1 MQSDKGILSMKNE
14 IIYSLVIPAILC
26 LTSCTDN
33 PVNKNI
39 SDNLEGTWVYRS
51 YENDVYTMEKS
62 FQLEKDNSGI
72 VILGNRKLIERK
84 NVGFCG
90 TPPVVYDNYEGNWES
105 ISDKVLRINVEYWG
119 GTENYT
125 MEIVSVTNSI
135 LKFKKVMIK

>member
-1 MQSDKGILSMKNE
+1 MKN
-14 IIYSLVIPAILC
+14 YKKYLLSLPIVLILV
-26 LTSCTDN
+26 SCADN
-33 PVNKNI
+33 PVNESI
-39 SDNLEGTWVYRS
+39 PDNLEGTWVYRS

-62 FQLEKDNSGI
+62 LSLENDNSGL

-105 ISDKVLRINVEYWG
+105 LSDTKLKINVGYWG

-125 MEIVSVTNSI
+125 MEIVSVTNSL
-135 LKFKKVMIK
+135 LKFRKATIQ